1 MSAEKKSGF
10 GGGMFGKDS
19 GITYDVYLNLTPL
32 MDVMSN
38 ILFFLLAAFG
48 ASSLAILA
56 TTVPVQ
62 SSEETSIA
70 ADDDKVTVTVR
81 AETSGGFSIQC
92 ESVSMTKEQLRA
104 YGARLP
110 KIDGKFD
117 YPGLTAGLKRVKE
130 RFPGSSSMI
139 LVPDDEIPYD
149 QIVKIMDAAR
159 ELKLPDGRK
168 IILFPEVVLSGIFK
182 G

>member
-1 MSAEKKSGF
+1 MSDEKR
-10 GGGMFGKDS
+10 GGGFSKDAVV
-19 GITYDVYLNLTPL
+19 YDVFLNLTPL

-56 TTVPVQ
+56 ATVPVQ

-70 ADDDKVTVTVR
+70 AEEDKVTVTLR
-81 AETSGGFSIQC
+81 AEATAGFTVQC
-92 ESVSMTKEQLRA
+92 DSTTMTREQLRA
-104 YGARLP
+104 YGGKLP

-117 YPGLTAGLKRVKE
+117 LPGLTAALKKVKE
-130 RFPGSSSMI
+130 RFPGSSSLI
-139 LVPDDEIPYD
+139 LVGDDEIPYE

>member
-1 MSAEKKSGF
+1 MSEHKSKAF
-10 GGGMFGKDS
+10 GADS
-19 GITYDVYLNLTPL
+19 GVTYDVYLNLTPL

-38 ILFFLLAAFG
+38 ILFFLLTAFG

-70 ADDDKVTVTVR
+70 TEEDKVTVTLR
-81 AETSGGFSIQC
+81 AEATAGFTVQC
-92 ESVSMTKEQLRA
+92 DSVTMTREQLKA
-104 YGARLP
+104 YGGKLP

-117 YPGLTAGLKRVKE
+117 MPGLTAALKNIKT
-130 RFPGSSSMI
+130 RFPGSSSLI
-139 LVPDDEIPYD
+139 LVGDDEIPYE